1 MLLRVRDLSKS
12 FAGLAALSD
21 VNLDVDDGEVLGLI
35 GPNGAGKS
43 TLFNCVAGD
52 LQPTR
57 GTVEYMG
64 RDITALPPEE
74 RARLGIGRTYQIPLT
89 FGEMTVL
96 ENVMVGAFLRHPRTE
111 DARRAARDILEL
123 TGLAAQADMPA
134 RSLGTAGR
142 KRLEIARALALKP
155 RLLLLD
161 EAMAGLTPAETMMAV
176 DLITRIHRELGI
188 ALIIVEHVMEVI
200 VSLAQRV
207 LVLDYGKV
215 IAEGAPQE
223 VVRLPQVIAA
233 YLGQRAVSAS

>member
-1 MLLRVRDLSKS
+1 
-12 FAGLAALSD
+12 
-21 VNLDVDDGEVLGLI
+21 
-35 GPNGAGKS
+35 
-43 TLFNCVAGD
+43 
-52 LQPTR
+52 
-57 GTVEYMG
+57 
-64 RDITALPPEE
+64 
-74 RARLGIGRTYQIPLT
+74 
-89 FGEMTVL
+89 
-96 ENVMVGAFLRHPRTE
+96 FLRHPRTE
-111 DARRAARDILEL
+111 DARRAARDILDL
-123 TGLAAQADMPA
+123 TGLAAQADMLA

-176 DLITRIHRELGI
+176 DLITKIHRELGI
-188 ALIIVEHVMEVI
+188 ALVVVEHVMEVI

-215 IAEGAPQE
+215 IAEGSPQE

>member
-21 VNLDVDDGEVLGLI
+21 VSLDVDDGEVLGLI

-43 TLFNCVAGD
+43 TLFNCVSGD

-64 RDITALPPEE
+64 RDITTLPPEE

-111 DARRAARDILEL
+111 DARRTARDILDL
-123 TGLAAQADMPA
+123 TGLAAQADMLA

-142 KRLEIARALALKP
+142 KRLEIAPALALKP

-176 DLITRIHRELGI
+176 DLITKIHRELGI
-188 ALIIVEHVMEVI
+188 ALVIVEHVMEVI

-215 IAEGAPQE
+215 IAEGSPQE
-223 VVRLPQVIAA
+223 VVQLPQVIAA
-233 YLGQRAVSAS
+233 YLGQRAVSTA

>member
-12 FAGLAALSD
+12 FAGLAALAD
-21 VNLDVDDGEVLGLI
+21 VSLDVDDGEVLGLI

-43 TLFNCVAGD
+43 TLFNCVSGD

-64 RDITALPPEE
+64 RDITTLPPEE

-111 DARRAARDILEL
+111 DARRTARDILDL
-123 TGLAAQADMPA
+123 TGLAAQADMLA

-176 DLITRIHRELGI
+176 DLITKIHRELGI
-188 ALIIVEHVMEVI
+188 ALVIVEHVMEVI

-215 IAEGAPQE
+215 IAEGSPQE
-223 VVRLPQVIAA
+223 VVQLPQVIAA
-233 YLGQRAVSAS
+233 YLGQRAVSTA